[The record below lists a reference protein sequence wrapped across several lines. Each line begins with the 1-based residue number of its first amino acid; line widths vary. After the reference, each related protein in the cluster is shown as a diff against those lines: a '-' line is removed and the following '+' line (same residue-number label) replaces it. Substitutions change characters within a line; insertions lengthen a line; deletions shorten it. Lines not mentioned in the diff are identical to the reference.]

1 VSATLLYRIA
11 AVVFLLFAV
20 GHTVGFLTLRP
31 PTADGRAV
39 YEEMNSVRFVLE
51 GRSYSY
57 GEFYRGFG
65 LSCTVSMLFS
75 AFVSWYLAGLARSAP
90 GAIGALG
97 WAFFAAQVP
106 GLVLSFLYFGIP
118 PMVLSS
124 LVAIILGC
132 AAWLAAR

>member
-1 VSATLLYRIA
+1 MSATLLYRIA